1 MIYLFFLDFIHH
13 FHPSSLYFF
22 FNFFFFLFHNVTL
35 LKCNVRI
42 ILDFRKYWL
51 KQVVRV
57 SLLSLKIYQIFYF
70 ILESIVGTFILYVK
84 KHYWLLVLFQK
95 VLESEFLFD
104 QKIFLKLFFLQRLL
118 FFFFF
123 VTRNLKIIYYINL
136 YIQILSRLSFII
148 PQSHNNYFQKEPKNY
163 VFIKIYIDKEM
174 IY

>member
-51 KQVVRV
+51 KQVARV

-84 KHYWLLVLFQK
+84 KHYWLLVFVLFQK

-123 VTRNLKIIYYINL
+123 CNTKSQNYILYKLVYTDWIDSIEIEFYYSVVT
-136 YIQILSRLSFII
+136 
-148 PQSHNNYFQKEPKNY
+148 
-163 VFIKIYIDKEM
+163 
-174 IY
+174 